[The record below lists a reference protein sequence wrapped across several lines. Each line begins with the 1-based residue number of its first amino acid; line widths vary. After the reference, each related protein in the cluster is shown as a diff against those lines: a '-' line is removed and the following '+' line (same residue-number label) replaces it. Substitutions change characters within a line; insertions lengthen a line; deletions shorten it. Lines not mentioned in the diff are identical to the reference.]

1 MPLRGTRQLSRK
13 CGYCRF
19 KSRQRL
25 EAEILV
31 QCLKRPLLVSIST
44 VSFFSPFAAYCRSY
58 GDCVT
63 ANCVD
68 LKVALTQYT
77 IYSCTL
83 AKWQRSRKTTSQR

>member
-1 MPLRGTRQLSRK
+1 MIAVGLLFVRIL
-13 CGYCRF
+13 CDYF

-58 GDCVT
+58 GSCVT
-63 ANCVD
+63 ANYV
-68 LKVALTQYT
+68 
-77 IYSCTL
+77 
-83 AKWQRSRKTTSQR
+83 